1 MGGIVAVLA
10 PVLDLLKHLL
20 RAVHL
25 LGIGAHGQ
33 SPGLNGFVGLV
44 LAGHVKALTR
54 TDAMADQPQWTLGR
68 VLRVLLPH
76 RTSRCVTGVREHL
89 QPLRLALRIHRGE
102 ILHRDKHLAA
112 NFHQLWV
119 IAFELIG
126 DIAQRACIMGDVLTR
141 GAIAAGQRQFQ
152 IAVDVQQV
160 DGGTVDLQ
168 LGQVSLRR
176 RAIQP
181 RLHRFL
187 IEDIVQAQ
195 HPLPVI
201 HVPEWTG
208 FQRRRGHFGRG
219 AGLRDRLRV
228 LAFKVLQPAQQG
240 IKVLVAEGRLTV
252 VVALAVRAHLFGQLL
267 PLFLNIAHLAE
278 SIRKPN
284 RAALVT

>member
-1 MGGIVAVLA
+1 M
-10 PVLDLLKHLL
+10 
-20 RAVHL
+20 
-25 LGIGAHGQ
+25 
-33 SPGLNGFVGLV
+33 
-44 LAGHVKALTR
+44 LAGHVKALAR
-54 TDAMADQPQWTLGR
+54 TDAMADQPQWTLGC

-76 RTSRCVTGVREHL
+76 CTSRCIAGVGEHL

-102 ILHRDKHLAA
+102 ILHRDKHLTTD
-112 NFHQLWV
+112 FHQFGIV
-119 IAFELIG
+119 AFELIG
-126 DIAQRACIMGDVLTR
+126 DIAQRARIMGDVLTR
-141 GAIAAGQRQFQ
+141 GAIAAGQRQFKL
-152 IAVDVQQV
+152 AVDIQQA
-160 DGGTVDLQ
+160 DGSTVDLQ

-201 HVPEWTG
+201 HVPEWAG
-208 FQRRRGHFGRG
+208 FRRRRGDLSSG
-219 AGLRDRLRV
+219 AGLRDRLWM